1 MPVYLDQNS
10 GRFTTTKLSVG
21 AMGDSYYE
29 YLLKFWVMK
38 GRSPADD
45 MYRSMWERAMD
56 EMIEKLVFTS
66 VPDNLTY
73 VAEFDRCSMSGS
85 WFLALCPACLPELKL
100 LFKTKLPDCTFLYV
114 NEWH

>member
-1 MPVYLDQNS
+1 MTTAEKHVHLAQGLMPVYLDQNS

-38 GRSPADD
+38 GRSPAVD

-66 VPDNLTY
+66 VPDNLT
-73 VAEFDRCSMSGS
+73 
-85 WFLALCPACLPELKL
+85 
-100 LFKTKLPDCTFLYV
+100 
-114 NEWH
+114 